1 MYWISPVYVKNSTFH
16 SRVLWFETVI
26 FQWTR
31 TRTRTEMI
39 GFSSQELELELK
51 WFQELE
57 LELNRNDCSCKNRNM
72 PIESEYIGLTFMFLD
87 YRILVPTRLLGY
99 SRILIVASLI
109 YACVTST
116 SRSQTSAQ
124 QHPAMEII
132 LSIIMNNNIEVHR
145 LFIS

>member
-1 MYWISPVYVKNSTFH
+1 
-16 SRVLWFETVI
+16 
-26 FQWTR
+26 
-31 TRTRTEMI
+31 
-39 GFSSQELELELK
+39 
-51 WFQELE
+51 
-57 LELNRNDCSCKNRNM
+57 M

-109 YACVTST
+109 YAYCVMST
-116 SRSQTSAQ
+116 SQSQTSAQ

-145 LFIS
+145 LFTIS